1 MEFKQILF
9 AIEIMGGFAFALSGA
24 ITAIQRRLDV
34 FGVIAIGITT
44 ASAGGIIRDVI
55 LGHFPP
61 RIFYSYEYL
70 IICVLTSLAVF
81 IIAYIAKEK
90 FSINLKLIN
99 EIDNIFDAIGLG
111 LFSVLGVGFGL
122 DDGYAGN
129 AVFCIFLGTITGVGG
144 GIFRD
149 IMSLSVPLIFRKH
162 IYATAS
168 VLGSATYYF
177 MMVNGQGKYW
187 SITVA
192 MLLTFILRMLATIF
206 KWSLP
211 SINLYE
217 DEKSL

>member
-1 MEFKQILF
+1 MELENILF
-9 AIEIMGGFAFALSGA
+9 IIEIIGAFDFSLSGA
-24 ITAIQRRLDV
+24 ITGIQRQMDV
-34 FGVIAIGITT
+34 FGVIAMGITT
-44 ASAGGIIRDVI
+44 AAAGGIIRDVL

-70 IICVLTSLAVF
+70 IICVVASLAVF
-81 IIAYIAKEK
+81 IVAYIAKGK
-90 FSINLKLIN
+90 FSVNLDLIN
-99 EIDNIFDAIGLG
+99 HIDNIFDAIGLG

-122 DDGYAGN
+122 EEGYAEN

-162 IYATAS
+162 IYAMAS

-177 MMVNGQGKYW
+177 MMINDCGKVW
-187 SITVA
+187 SIIVA
-192 MLLTFILRMLATIF
+192 MLLTFLLRMLATIF

-211 SINLYE
+211 KINLYE
-217 DEKSL
+217 N

>member
-1 MEFKQILF
+1 MEFKHILF
-9 AIEIMGGFAFALSGA
+9 VIEILGGFAFALSGA

-34 FGVIAIGITT
+34 FGVVAIGITT
-44 ASAGGIIRDVI
+44 ASAGGIIRDVL

-70 IICVLTSLAVF
+70 IICALTSLAVF
-81 IIAYIAKEK
+81 IIAYIAKGK
-90 FSINLKLIN
+90 FSINLNLIN
-99 EIDNIFDAIGLG
+99 HIDNIFDAIGLG

-122 DDGYAGN
+122 DEGYADN
-129 AVFCIFLGTITGVGG
+129 ALFCIFLGIITGVGG

-149 IMSLSVPLIFRKH
+149 IMSLSVPLIFKKH

-168 VLGSATYYF
+168 LLGSVTYYY
-177 MMVNGQGKYW
+177 MMINGMGEVW

-206 KWSLP
+206 KWSMP

-217 DEKSL
+217 E

>member
-1 MEFKQILF
+1 MEFEQILF
-9 AIEIMGGFAFALSGA
+9 IIEIIGGFAFALSGA
-24 ITAIQRRLDV
+24 ITAIQRQLDV

-44 ASAGGIIRDVI
+44 ASAGGMIRDVI

-81 IIAYIAKEK
+81 VIAYIAKGK
-90 FSINLKLIN
+90 FSINLNLIN
-99 EIDNIFDAIGLG
+99 HIDNIFDAIGLG

-122 DDGYAGN
+122 EEGYAGN

-162 IYATAS
+162 IYAMAS
-168 VLGSATYYF
+168 VLGSTTYYF
-177 MMVNGQGKYW
+177 MMINGSGEVW

-192 MLLTFILRMLATIF
+192 MILTFVLRMLATIF

-211 SINLYE
+211 RINLY
-217 DEKSL
+217 DEE